1 MNVRSSWLRSLG
13 VIHSLCGS
21 ETGIAVYSSQ
31 TVREELENLFQ
42 SIGAEMS

>member
-1 MNVRSSWLRSLG
+1 VRSSWLRSLG
-13 VIHSLCGS
+13 VIDSVCGS

-31 TVREELENLFQ
+31 TERELENLFQ